1 MSEITRE
8 DVIRVMLDVLNL
20 SREEID
26 TGMQLFRDMAVSEIE
41 LIEIEIAI
49 ENAFGFSIDTDRLD
63 KEQACFK
70 DLIRLA
76 TSEIK
81 KRQVS

>member
-1 MSEITRE
+1 MSGITRE
-8 DVIRVMLDVLNL
+8 DVIKVMLDVLNL
-20 SREEID
+20 PRDQVD
-26 TGMQLFRDMAVSEIE
+26 TGMQLFRDMAVSEVE

-49 ENAFGFSIDTDRLD
+49 EDAFGFSIDTDKLD

-81 KRQVS
+81 RRQTR